1 MVPARIGN
9 VIVVNIRK
17 SDIIS
22 AIWMGAFVGCFII
35 LLIMVIDAY
44 IEGPDTYMLPGRMII
59 NSFYGTIIVGWAFT
73 FSGLVYKTDIAFPV
87 QIFFQISVGM
97 SVMLIVAVKV
107 HWMVVE
113 WGMSEKLGPMTFG
126 DDNDEVFLGR
136 GFAHSRTYSEE
147 VAKQIDSET
156 KRIIQ
161 TAYDRAQSLLTEHI
175 EKLHAVAE
183 KLLEK
188 EKIDGEEFNSIF
200 E

>member
-1 MVPARIGN
+1 MDHD
-9 VIVVNIRK
+9 IRK

-44 IEGPDTYMLPGRMII
+44 IEGPDTYLLPGRMII

-87 QIFFQISVGM
+87 QVFFQISVGM

-113 WGMSEKLGPMTFG
+113 WGIGPIITWIVIALIATLLFWIGFYLHHLLQVKELNDKL
-126 DDNDEVFLGR
+126 
-136 GFAHSRTYSEE
+136 
-147 VAKQIDSET
+147 Q
-156 KRIIQ
+156 
-161 TAYDRAQSLLTEHI
+161 EHF
-175 EKLHAVAE
+175 K
-183 KLLEK
+183 
-188 EKIDGEEFNSIF
+188 
-200 E
+200 